1 MLANIRI
8 VLVNTSEP
16 GNIGGVARAM
26 KNMHLEHL
34 MLVQPELF
42 PSAKATARASG
53 ADDILA
59 RASVC
64 QSLDEAIAGC
74 GLVLGASARMR
85 RLTWPQVDA
94 RQCAEKVIAEARHTP
109 VAIVFGR
116 EHSGLTNEELERCH
130 YLVNIPSNP
139 AYSSLNLAAAVQVI
153 AYELMMAA
161 QQAQS
166 LISPAESTVL
176 PQEAPATAEQM
187 QGFFEHLF
195 AVLAEIGFL
204 NTEHPRKMSR
214 RLKRLFNKAQL
225 EKVEVNILR
234 GILATMQKKLSE

>member
-1 MLANIRI
+1 MFR
-8 VLVNTSEP
+8 T
-16 GNIGGVARAM
+16 
-26 KNMHLEHL
+26 
-34 MLVQPELF
+34 F
-42 PSAKATARASG
+42 SAGRSSAVSTARASG
-53 ADDILA
+53 ADDLLA
-59 RASVC
+59 RATVC

-74 GLVLGASARMR
+74 GLVLGASARLR

-94 RQCAEKVIAEARHTP
+94 RQCAAKAISEAQHTP

-130 YLVNIPSNP
+130 YLVHIPSNP
-139 AYSSLNLAAAVQVI
+139 GYSSLNLAAAVQVI
-153 AYELMMAA
+153 VYELLMTARPDA
-161 QQAQS
+161 S
-166 LISPAESTVL
+166 STPTSEMVVL
-176 PQEAPATAEQM
+176 PQEEPATAEQM

-195 AVLAEIGFL
+195 AVLTDIGFL

-234 GILATMQKKLSE
+234 GILATVQKKLSE

>member
-1 MLANIRI
+1 MLTNIRI

-26 KNMHLEHL
+26 KNMCLEHL
-34 MLVQPELF
+34 VLVDPVQF
-42 PSAKATARASG
+42 PHAKATARASG
-53 ADDILA
+53 ADDLLA
-59 RASVC
+59 RATVC

-74 GLVLGASARMR
+74 GLVLGASARLR

-94 RQCAEKVIAEARHTP
+94 RQCAAKAIDEAQHTP

-130 YLVNIPSNP
+130 YLVHIPSNE

-161 QQAQS
+161 QTEPMAS
-166 LISPAESTVL
+166 PDSTSGLI
-176 PQEAPATAEQM
+176 QEQPATAAEM

-195 AVLAEIGFL
+195 AVLFEIGFL
-204 NTEHPRKMSR
+204 NREHPRKMSR
-214 RLKRLFNKAQL
+214 RLKRLFNRAQL

-234 GILATMQKKLSE
+234 GILSTIQKKLSE